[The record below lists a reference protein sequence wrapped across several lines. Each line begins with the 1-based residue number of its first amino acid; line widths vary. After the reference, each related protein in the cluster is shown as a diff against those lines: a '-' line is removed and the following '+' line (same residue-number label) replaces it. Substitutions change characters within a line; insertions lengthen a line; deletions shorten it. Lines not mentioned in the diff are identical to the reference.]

1 MFSTGKK
8 VTRQEKGLFNKASYI
23 FFLNRTPYMG
33 TAYRASIPYSMRNGY
48 LNIPNTKKYI
58 SDKLVLNS
66 KENHIQ
72 VASSSKLATNAT

>member
-1 MFSTGKK
+1 
-8 VTRQEKGLFNKASYI
+8 
-23 FFLNRTPYMG
+23 MG

-48 LNIPNTKKYI
+48 LNIPNTKKDI